1 MARDYAAFYRCLSA
15 PFRRH
20 PHLAAALRVAN
31 RVVEVIMYGAYLV
44 MLTWLVWRGFRQGW
58 AGVWPQ
64 LWRLV
69 LIPGAGFILLSLV
82 RQRLNAPRPYEQW
95 PISPLIA
102 REKKGD
108 SFPSRH
114 VFSAT
119 VIAMAAL
126 WLNWRWGLP
135 LLVLALLLA
144 VIRVVGGVHYPR
156 DVVVGAI
163 CGLMV
168 GSLLFL

>member
-1 MARDYAAFYRCLSA
+1 MARDYASFYQRLSA
-15 PFRRH
+15 PLRRH
-20 PHLAAALRVAN
+20 PRWVTALRIAN
-31 RVVEVIMYGAYLV
+31 RAIEIIMYGAYLL
-44 MLTWLVWRGFRQGW
+44 MLAGLAWRGLRFGQFGDL
-58 AGVWPQ
+58 AP
-64 LWRLV
+64 LWRVV
-69 LIPGAGFILLSLV
+69 LIPGAGFVLLSLV
-82 RQRLNAPRPYEQW
+82 RQRFNTPRPYEQW

-102 REKKGD
+102 REKTGD

-126 WLNWRWGLP
+126 WLDWRWGLP
-135 LLVLALLLA
+135 LLMLALLLA

-156 DVVVGAI
+156 DVVVGAT

-168 GSLLFL
+168 GGLLFL

>member
-1 MARDYAAFYRCLSA
+1 MARDYAAFYRHLSA
-15 PFRRH
+15 PFRQH
-20 PHLAAALRVAN
+20 PHLVTALRIAN
-31 RVVEVIMYGAYLV
+31 RVVEVIMYGAYLF
-44 MLTWLVWRGFRQGW
+44 MLAWLIWCGFQQGW
-58 AGVWPQ
+58 PAIWPQ

-69 LIPGAGFILLSLV
+69 LIPGVGFVLLSLV

-95 PISPLIA
+95 PIDPLIA
-102 REKKGD
+102 REKTGD

-119 VIAMAAL
+119 VIAMVSL
-126 WLNWRWGLP
+126 WLDWHWGLP

-144 VIRVVGGVHYPR
+144 AIRVVGGVHYPR
-156 DVVVGAI
+156 DVVAGAV
-163 CGLMV
+163 CGLVV

>member
-1 MARDYAAFYRCLSA
+1 MARDYAAFYRRLSA

-20 PHLAAALRVAN
+20 SQLVTALRVAN
-31 RVVEVIMYGAYLV
+31 RGVEVIMYGAYLV
-44 MLTWLVWRGFRQGW
+44 MLAWLVWLGFYQGW
-58 AGVWPQ
+58 ASVWPQ

-69 LIPGAGFILLSLV
+69 LIPGVGFVLLSLV

-95 PISPLIA
+95 PISPLIT
-102 REKKGD
+102 REKTGD

-119 VIAMAAL
+119 VIALAAF
-126 WLNWRWGLP
+126 WFDWHWGLP
-135 LLVLALLLA
+135 LLVLAFLLA
-144 VIRVVGGVHYPR
+144 IIRVVGGVHYPR
-156 DVVVGAI
+156 DVVVGAV
-163 CGLMV
+163 CGLVV

>member
-1 MARDYAAFYRCLSA
+1 MARHYAAFYRRLSA

-20 PHLAAALRVAN
+20 PYLATTLRVTN
-31 RVVEVIMYGAYLV
+31 RVVEVVMYGAYLV
-44 MLTWLVWRGFRQGW
+44 MLAWSVWCGFRYGW
-58 AGVWPQ
+58 PGVWPR

-69 LIPGAGFILLSLV
+69 LIPGVGFVLLSFV

-102 REKKGD
+102 REKTGD

-126 WLNWRWGLP
+126 WLDWRWGLP
-135 LLVLALLLA
+135 LLVLAFLLA
-144 VIRVVGGVHYPR
+144 FIRVVGGVHYPR

-163 CGLMV
+163 CGLTV